1 MNLIFKLKLLKKQ
14 LLIPLIVLILISLS
28 ISSLSTR
35 SYAASSDDII
45 FDDKPLSDAL
55 ILPEWFNL
63 SFLEIGADVI
73 EAKEQNKKGLIV
85 YFGQKFCPYCKAH
98 LEKNWGQND
107 IVKYTQKNFDV
118 IAINVKGQR
127 TVIDL
132 DGKTYTEKTFS
143 VLKKT
148 NFTPS
153 VLFYNLK
160 GQEVLRLRGYRPP
173 YQFRAALEY
182 VADKHYTK
190 ETFRNYMARAELA
203 LSFGK
208 AELNTSELFNTP
220 PHLLDRSRIKAEQ
233 PLMVVFERKQC
244 HACDVLHGGPF
255 TRPEIEA
262 QLLKLEVVQLDVYS
276 KQPVLTPDGKKLSSE
291 KWAEQLDINYS
302 PTIIFFNEK
311 GKEIIRI
318 ESVVWFY
325 RLRSVLTYVLSGG
338 YKKYPTFQLW
348 QQAQIMP

>member
-1 MNLIFKLKLLKKQ
+1 MLAPFNCLKSMKQ
-14 LLIPLIVLILISLS
+14 IISFLLICSIAS
-28 ISSLSTR
+28 ISH
-35 SYAASSDDII
+35 ASSNDDIMFI
-45 FDDKPLSDAL
+45 DKPLESPL
-55 ILPEWFNL
+55 ILPDWFKL
-63 SFLEIGADVI
+63 SFLEIDEDI
-73 EAKEQNKKGLIV
+73 KEAKEIKKKGLII

-98 LEKNWGQND
+98 LEKNWGQDD

-127 TVIDL
+127 PVL
-132 DGKTYTEKTFS
+132 NVDGKTYTEKTFS
-143 VLKKT
+143 ALKKT

-153 VLFYNLK
+153 ILFYNTK

-182 VADKHYTK
+182 VADKHYQK

-203 LSFGK
+203 LGFGK
-208 AELNTSELFNTP
+208 AELNTNELFNSP
-220 PHLLDRSRIKAEQ
+220 PYLLDRSRIKAEQ
-233 PLMVVFERKQC
+233 PLMVVFERKHC

-255 TRPEIEA
+255 TRSEIET
-262 QLLKLEVVQLDVYS
+262 QLLKLEAIQLDVNS
-276 KQPVLTPDGKKLSSE
+276 EQPIITPDGKKTSAK

-302 PTIIFFNEK
+302 PTIIFFDES

-325 RLRSVLTYVLSGG
+325 RLRSVLKYVLSRG

-348 QQAQIMP
+348 LQAKNLK

>member
-1 MNLIFKLKLLKKQ
+1 MNLFFNIKRLKKLL
-14 LLIPLIVLILISLS
+14 LTSFFILGFSV
-28 ISSLSTR
+28 T
-35 SYAASSDDII
+35 SYASNNDGII
-45 FDDKPLSDAL
+45 FDDKPLGDAL
-55 ILPEWFNL
+55 VLPDWFKL
-63 SFLEIGADVI
+63 SFLELESDIK
-73 EAKEQNKKGLIV
+73 EAKEKNEKGLII

-98 LEKNWGQND
+98 LEKNWGQDD

-118 IAINVKGQR
+118 VAINVKGQR
-127 TVIDL
+127 PVLNL

-143 VLKKT
+143 ALKKT

-153 VLFYNLK
+153 VLFYNTK

-190 ETFRNYMARAELA
+190 ETFRNYMARAESA
-203 LSFGK
+203 LGFGK
-208 AELNTSELFNTP
+208 AELNTNDIFNSP
-220 PHLLDRSRIKAEQ
+220 PYLLDRSKIKAEQ
-233 PLMVVFERKQC
+233 PLMVVFERKRC

-255 TRPEIEA
+255 ARPEIESE
-262 QLLKLEVVQLDVYS
+262 LLKLEAVQLDMNS
-276 KQPVLTPDGKKLSSE
+276 KQLLITPDGKKLSANQ
-291 KWAEQLDINYS
+291 WAEKLNINYS
-302 PTIIFFNEK
+302 PTILFFDES

-325 RLRSVLTYVLSGG
+325 RLRNVLNYVLSGG

-348 QQAQIMP
+348 RQSQNMR

>member
-1 MNLIFKLKLLKKQ
+1 MTRLLNFFQLKNY
-14 LLIPLIVLILISLS
+14 LLIILLTFSCSL
-28 ISSLSTR
+28 LGNAT
-35 SYAASSDDII
+35 DNNDIT
-45 FDDKPLSDAL
+45 FSDKPLDEPL
-55 ILPEWFNL
+55 DLPAWFKL
-63 SFLEIGADVI
+63 SFLEIEDEI
-73 EAKEQNKKGLIV
+73 KETKTNNKKGLII

-98 LEKNWGQND
+98 LENNWGQED
-107 IVKYTQKNFDV
+107 IIKYTKKNFDV

-127 TVIDL
+127 PVLDV

-143 VLKKT
+143 ALKKT

-153 VLFYNLK
+153 ILFYNTE

-182 VADKHYTK
+182 VADAHYTK
-190 ETFRNYMARAELA
+190 EPFRQYMARAESA

-208 AELNTSELFNTP
+208 EELNSNDAFNPP
-220 PHLLDRSRIKAEQ
+220 PHLLDRSRIKAER
-233 PLMVVFERKQC
+233 PLMVVFERKYC

-255 TRPEIEA
+255 SRPEIET
-262 QLLKLEVVQLDVYS
+262 QLLQMEAIQIDINSEQALV
-276 KQPVLTPDGKKLSSE
+276 TPAGEKITAQ
-291 KWAEQLDINYS
+291 KWAEQLDINYT
-302 PTIIFFNEK
+302 PTIVFFDES

-325 RLRSVLTYVLSGG
+325 RLRNVLTYVLTGA

-348 QQAQIMP
+348 RQAKNMR

>member
-1 MNLIFKLKLLKKQ
+1 MNPLFNIDHLTKQ
-14 LLIPLIVLILISLS
+14 FLLLIVVLSLHGF
-28 ISSLSTR
+28 SSN
-35 SYAASSDDII
+35 SYAVNSDDII
-45 FDDKPLSDAL
+45 FDDKPLDYAL
-55 ILPEWFNL
+55 VLPDWFKL
-63 SFLEIGADVI
+63 SFLEIDADI
-73 EAKEQNKKGLIV
+73 KEAKEQNKKGLII

-98 LEKNWGQND
+98 LEKNWGQDD
-107 IVKYTQKNFDV
+107 IVKYTKKNFDV

-127 TVIDL
+127 PVVDI

-153 VLFYNLK
+153 VIFYNTK

-182 VADKHYTK
+182 VADKHYAK
-190 ETFRNYMARAELA
+190 ETFRDYMARAELA
-203 LSFGK
+203 LGFGNE
-208 AELNTSELFNTP
+208 ELNKNELFNSP
-220 PHLLDRSRIKAEQ
+220 PYLLDRSRINAEQ
-233 PLMVVFERKQC
+233 PLMVVFERKRC

-255 TRPEIEA
+255 ARPEIETE
-262 QLLKLEVVQLDVYS
+262 LLKLEAIQLDVHS
-276 KQPVLTPDGKKLSSE
+276 KQPLLTPDGKKISAE

-302 PTIIFFNEK
+302 PTIVFFDEK

-325 RLRSVLTYVLSGG
+325 RLRNVLKYVLTGA

-348 QQAQIMP
+348 RQAKNMR